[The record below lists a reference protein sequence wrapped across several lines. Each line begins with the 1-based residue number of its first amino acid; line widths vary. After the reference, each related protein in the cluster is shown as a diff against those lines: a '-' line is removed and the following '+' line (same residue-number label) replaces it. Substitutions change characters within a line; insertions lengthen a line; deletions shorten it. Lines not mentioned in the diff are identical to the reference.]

1 MISVV
6 IPALNER
13 DAIIDTIN
21 RINVALTGAQLIPYE
36 IIVVDDGSSDGTGQL
51 AEQAGAKVIRHHHNI
66 GYGRSLKDGILIAS
80 YDTIVISDADG
91 SYPLETI
98 PKLVARFDQGFDM
111 VVGARTG
118 PNYRESMLKSPLR
131 AVLKTIV
138 EFTANREIPDI
149 NSGLRIFRRQVA
161 VTYFDHV
168 SDLFSFTTSLT
179 LAYMMN
185 SKFVDYVDIDYKE
198 RIGRSKVRLFRDS
211 LRTLQY
217 VLEACTYYNPLK
229 IFVLLAL
236 MCCALAVLSLVGAV
250 ILQVVSGFVLGV
262 GAILLSILV
271 VAMGLLAV
279 LLKQIMNQRSL
290 PRDTLVH
297 GKLYL
302 RR

>member
-279 LLKQIMNQRSL
+279 LLKQIMNQRS
-290 PRDTLVH
+290 
-297 GKLYL
+297 
-302 RR
+302 

>member
-1 MISVV
+1 MISVI

-13 DAIIDTIN
+13 NGIVETIA
-21 RINVALTGAQLIPYE
+21 RAKAVLDSAALTPYE
-36 IIVVDDGSSDGTGQL
+36 IIVVDDGSNDGTGTL
-51 AEQAGAKVIRHHHNI
+51 AEQAGAKVLRHAHNI
-66 GYGRSLKDGILIAS
+66 GYGRSLKDGIRAAT

-91 SYPLETI
+91 SYPMEAI
-98 PKLVARFDQGFDM
+98 PALVARYNEGFDM

-149 NSGLRIFRRQVA
+149 NSGLRVFRREVA
-161 VTYFDHV
+161 ISYFAHV

-185 SKFVDYVDIDYKE
+185 AKFVDYISIDYKE
-198 RIGRSKVRLFRDS
+198 RIGRSKVNLFRDS

-229 IFVLLAL
+229 IFVLLA
-236 MCCALAVLSLVGAV
+236 MICMVLAVMSLIGGV
-250 ILQVVSGFVLGV
+250 IFQVVSGFVLGV

-271 VAMGLLAV
+271 IAMGLLAV
-279 LLKQIMNQRSL
+279 LLKQIMNQR
-290 PRDTLVH
+290 P
-297 GKLYL
+297 
-302 RR
+302 

>member
-51 AEQAGAKVIRHHHNI
+51 AEQAGAKVIRHPHNI

-98 PKLVARFDQGFDM
+98 PKLVGRFDQGFDM

-279 LLKQIMNQRSL
+279 LLKQIMNQRS
-290 PRDTLVH
+290 
-297 GKLYL
+297 
-302 RR
+302 

>member
-13 DAIIDTIN
+13 NGIVDTIT
-21 RINVALTGAQLIPYE
+21 RAKAVLDGAQLAPYE
-36 IIVVDDGSSDGTGQL
+36 IIVVDDGSSDGTGTL
-51 AEQAGAKVIRHHHNI
+51 AEQAGAKVLRHAHNI
-66 GYGRSLKDGILIAS
+66 GYGRSLKDGIRMAS
-80 YDTIVISDADG
+80 FEAIVISDADG
-91 SYPLETI
+91 SYPIEAI
-98 PKLVARFDQGFDM
+98 PALIARLNDGFDM

-131 AVLKTIV
+131 AVLKVIV

-149 NSGLRIFRRQVA
+149 NSGLRAFRRQVA
-161 VTYFDHV
+161 ISYFDHV

-185 SKFVDYVDIDYKE
+185 AKFVDYIPIDYAE
-198 RIGRSKVRLFRDS
+198 RIGRSKVNLFRDS

-229 IFVLLAL
+229 IFVLLAML
-236 MCCALAVLSLVGAV
+236 CMMLAVVSVVGGI
-250 ILQVVSGFVLGV
+250 ILQLVSAFVLGV

-279 LLKQIMNQRSL
+279 LLKQIMNQR
-290 PRDTLVH
+290 P
-297 GKLYL
+297 
-302 RR
+302 

>member
-6 IPALNER
+6 IPALNEC
-13 DAIIDTIN
+13 DAIVETVN
-21 RINVALTGAQLIPYE
+21 RVIAVLVAANLTPHE
-36 IIVVDDGSSDGTGQL
+36 ILVVDDGSSDGTGQL
-51 AEQAGAKVIRHHHNI
+51 ADQAGAKVLRHPHNI
-66 GYGRSLKDGILIAS
+66 GYGRSLKDGILAAK
-80 YDTIVISDADG
+80 YDVIVISDADG
-91 SYPLETI
+91 SYPIEAI
-98 PKLVARFDQGFDM
+98 PTLVERFNQGFDM

-131 AVLKTIV
+131 AVLKMIV

-149 NSGLRIFRRQVA
+149 NSGLRVFRKEIA
-161 VTYFDHV
+161 AAYFSHV

-185 SKFVDYVDIDYKE
+185 AKFVDYIDIDYSA

-217 VLEACTYYNPLK
+217 VLEAATYYNPLK
-229 IFVLLAL
+229 IFVLMAMICLF
-236 MCCALAVLSLVGAV
+236 LAVLSLVGAV
-250 ILQVVSGFVLGV
+250 VLQVVSGFILGV

-279 LLKQIMNQRSL
+279 LLKQIMNQRS
-290 PRDTLVH
+290 
-297 GKLYL
+297 
-302 RR
+302 

>member
-13 DAIIDTIN
+13 NAIVETVN
-21 RINVALTGAQLIPYE
+21 RVNAVLSGAQLTPYE
-36 IIVVDDGSSDGTGQL
+36 IIVIDDGSSDGTGQL
-51 AEQAGAKVIRHHHNI
+51 AEQAGAKVLRHPHNI
-66 GYGRSLKDGILIAS
+66 GYGRSLKDGIFAAK
-80 YDTIVISDADG
+80 YDVIVISDADG
-91 SYPLETI
+91 SYPIEAI
-98 PKLVARFDQGFDM
+98 PKLVERFNQGFDM

-131 AVLKTIV
+131 AVLKMIV

-149 NSGLRIFRRQVA
+149 NSGLRVFRREVA
-161 VTYFDHV
+161 AGYFGHV

-185 SKFVDYVDIDYKE
+185 AKFVDYINIDYSE

-217 VLEACTYYNPLK
+217 VLEAATYYNPLK
-229 IFVLLAL
+229 IFVLLAVICL
-236 MCCALAVLSLVGAV
+236 SLAVLSLAGGV
-250 ILQVVSGFVLGV
+250 IFQVVSGFVLGV

-279 LLKQIMNQRSL
+279 LLKQIMNQRS
-290 PRDTLVH
+290 
-297 GKLYL
+297 
-302 RR
+302 

>member
-13 DAIIDTIN
+13 NGIVDTIA
-21 RINVALTGAQLIPYE
+21 RAKAVLDGAQLTPYE
-36 IIVVDDGSSDGTGQL
+36 IIVVDDGSNDGTGAL
-51 AEQAGAKVIRHHHNI
+51 AEQAGAKVLRHAHNI
-66 GYGRSLKDGILIAS
+66 GYGRSLKDGIRMAS
-80 YDTIVISDADG
+80 FETIVISDADG
-91 SYPLETI
+91 SYPIETI
-98 PKLVARFDQGFDM
+98 PALIARLNEGFDM

-131 AVLKTIV
+131 AVLKVIV

-149 NSGLRIFRRQVA
+149 NSGLRAFRRQVA
-161 VTYFDHV
+161 ISFFDHV

-185 SKFVDYVDIDYKE
+185 AKFVDYIPIDYAE
-198 RIGRSKVRLFRDS
+198 RIGRSKVNLFRDS

-229 IFVLLAL
+229 IFVLLAM
-236 MCCALAVLSLVGAV
+236 MCMLLAVISLVGGI

-279 LLKQIMNQRSL
+279 LLKQIMNQR
-290 PRDTLVH
+290 P
-297 GKLYL
+297 
-302 RR
+302 